1 MLKVSKIVEEN
12 KMFDSQS
19 YNELSPV
26 MKKAVN
32 EVFKSIE
39 YNQKDILNTFEH
51 SIEKFAEVNSLNK
64 KDLYN
69 YFDNEVNEQFG
80 E

>member
-1 MLKVSKIVEEN
+1 MLKVSNIVEEN

-19 YNELSPV
+19 YKELSPV

-32 EVFKSIE
+32 EVFKSIDLI
-39 YNQKDILNTFEH
+39 QKDILNSFEN
-51 SIEKFAEVNSLNK
+51 SVEKIAELNNVNK
-64 KDLYN
+64 KELFK
-69 YFDNEVNEQFG
+69 YFDNEVNEQLG

>member
-1 MLKVSKIVEEN
+1 MV
-12 KMFDSQS
+12 DSQS

>member
-1 MLKVSKIVEEN
+1 MLKVSNIVEEN

-19 YNELSPV
+19 YKELSPV

-32 EVFKSIE
+32 EVFKSIDLI
-39 YNQKDILNTFEH
+39 QKDILNSFEN
-51 SIEKFAEVNSLNK
+51 SVEKIAELNNVNK
-64 KDLYN
+64 KELFK
-69 YFDNEVNEQFG
+69 YFDNQVNEQLG

>member
-51 SIEKFAEVNSLNK
+51 SIEKIAEVNSLNK

>member
-51 SIEKFAEVNSLNK
+51 SIEKIAEVNGLNK